1 MTKGSKTETARNK
14 ATAAAAPTS
23 TRVSTSGK
31 RKLPIMPKKLAQ
43 ELHARFGHPGRTR
56 LYAALKLFGWLNKF
70 HLPLEIPCLACNLA
84 KARRR
89 SHRGKVRRANHAGQI
104 WHADLMS
111 SGDVIGMDG
120 SQYSAI
126 FTDDMSGK
134 ILASPMVKKS
144 HFGEVMRQFL
154 ARLRTLPETMV
165 LDSGGENVSKL
176 FLETCYSYC
185 IHPVYSTKE
194 MHTEN
199 LSEQS
204 IQTLR
209 DASMTM
215 LASAAM
221 SPCYWPWALQ
231 YAAHLYDFIPRKDGM
246 APYLHWHDK
255 LPPNLSFPIFG
266 SRVVYRQKEPNL
278 QHQFDLP
285 GHNGRFMGVVYD
297 QYAVWILDTSLS
309 TQPVRRTSEEF
320 QRTYME
326 SGVIDVNDSSYSL
339 DDYSKYGFQDSDP
352 KEPVEIR
359 TYLQTEMNL
368 PTGHD
373 IGMFE
378 EAQRFIRRR
387 GRFLR
392 RRGDLSAWEIEGLI
406 SREWRRKAAQRLN
419 QEYDPIDRGTYLDSL
434 LADYD
439 SDLEEADETA
449 EAPLR
454 MPSKDAPMEEHI
466 KQSPVSSSSLPP
478 LPPRGD
484 DIAEGTFLDTG
495 CEVCK
500 SKHFNQ
506 SNNQMLL
513 CDMCDQGFHRKCI
526 GQKWMSPPDDRWCC
540 SKCLGKEPNT
550 VIEIKRATTTNRK
563 QSKRSD
569 FVTATVVNINQTSK
583 FGKVQVQYAGEAG
596 TRSVNLCTTRWR
608 LPGVSEEGICYI
620 NELNEIVMLKE
631 PKSWKAIQRIDDPI
645 IREKWNEACRA
656 EIQGLREANTY
667 KLVDRP
673 SGVRCIPLVW
683 VFKIK
688 QPKAGEDIGRFKA
701 RCCLLGNLM
710 PASDSDFASP
720 APRLSTFRHLLSNAA
735 KTGAHVWSADVEQAF
750 LSAAPAEPIYAT
762 FPPGFEDP
770 NGKVMFLLKNLYGST
785 TAPFQF
791 KCYLANSLVAQ
802 TSNRPAPYKRDQPVG
817 RLPWSRRKVGGRRAS
832 ALTPQ
837 TGRWVLSE
845 HSSVSRLLEPITTD
859 STDVDTL

>member
-1 MTKGSKTETARNK
+1 
-14 ATAAAAPTS
+14 
-23 TRVSTSGK
+23 
-31 RKLPIMPKKLAQ
+31 MPKKLAQ

-387 GRFLR
+387 GRFPR

-454 MPSKDAPMEEHI
+454 MPSKDAPMAREEHI

-495 CEVCK
+495 CEVCQCK

-513 CDMCDQGFHRKCI
+513 CDMCDQEFHRKCI
-526 GQKWMSPPDDRWCC
+526 GQKWRSPPDDRWCC

-550 VIEIKRATTTNRK
+550 VIEIKRVTTTNRK

-688 QPKAGEDIGRFKA
+688 KPKAGEDIGRFKA
-701 RCCLLGNLM
+701 GCCLLGNLM

-720 APRLSTFRHLLSNAA
+720 TPRLSTFRYLLSNAA

-791 KCYLANSLVAQ
+791 SCYLANSLVAQ

-859 STDVDTL
+859 STDVDTQ